1 MTTEDV
7 KYIAQLAKLK
17 FNDDELESFTHKFN
31 DILSYV
37 EKLKE
42 LNTDDVEPLEYPI
55 DNYNIFR
62 DDVNKDSIETSEAL
76 KNAPETDG
84 SYFMVPKVIKQ

>member
-17 FNDDELESFTHKFN
+17 FKDEELESFTHKFN

-42 LNTDDVEPLEYPI
+42 LNTDDVEPMEYPI
-55 DNYNIFR
+55 DNINVFREDINI
-62 DDVNKDSIETSEAL
+62 DSIETEEAL
-76 KNAPETDG
+76 KNAPQTDG
-84 SYFMVPKVIKQ
+84 TYFIVPKVIKQ

>member
-17 FNDDELESFTHKFN
+17 FKDEELESFTHKFN

-42 LNTDDVEPLEYPI
+42 LNTDDVEPMEYPI
-55 DNYNIFR
+55 DNINVFR
-62 DDVNKDSIETSEAL
+62 EDVNIDSIETEEAL
-76 KNAPETDG
+76 KNAPQTDG
-84 SYFMVPKVIKQ
+84 TYFIVPKVIKQ